1 MACRGRALSW
11 PGVGGRGFSRE
22 RGEGGGGGGAG
33 GFCLGT
39 VGEDPV
45 RAARGRSG
53 REGRWRGG
61 RSGDTARRLQLS
73 LSPGGR
79 GARASSMDLP
89 DEFFSRIGVLLSLT
103 TETFLSLVPLQMS
116 DSKAP
121 LPFASSRLSLGG
133 VVLAWLKVGGGG
145 GGPGAGGAGGGAGIL
160 TFNTASQSQHTF
172 TRLPP
177 RHTITNHSMQN
188 KSYVLRVYKGR
199 LE

>member
-1 MACRGRALSW
+1 
-11 PGVGGRGFSRE
+11 
-22 RGEGGGGGGAG
+22 
-33 GFCLGT
+33 
-39 VGEDPV
+39 
-45 RAARGRSG
+45 
-53 REGRWRGG
+53 
-61 RSGDTARRLQLS
+61 
-73 LSPGGR
+73 
-79 GARASSMDLP
+79 MDLP

-172 TRLPP
+172 TRPS
-177 RHTITNHSMQN
+177 RMKMQVSLYPLIASIGN
-188 KSYVLRVYKGR
+188 VGVAEREILRF
-199 LE
+199 LNESAF